1 MKHLEHLSIINIA
14 GEDADEFLQGQMTQD
29 TQSINDGLFHLTSFC
44 NVQGRVISTAL
55 IHRSEDLFRLI
66 LNIDLRDELSNHLQ
80 KYILRSKV
88 NIQTSEELIFG
99 INQKDIRNSEEEEY
113 ITLSNDPQRSVF
125 ISNKPPEDVDQ
136 TISTNDWIECD
147 INSMIPMI
155 SKDSSLQY
163 IPQMLNLDELKGVSF
178 SKGCYTGQEVVA
190 RVQHRGKVKKRMY
203 KINIKETDSVDPHT
217 QIMDQTK
224 PVGNI
229 VISKKIAND
238 CICLAVINQV
248 DSTSELTVNEK
259 SIELL

>member
-1 MKHLEHLSIINIA
+1 MKRKLKVRLSQI
-14 GEDADEFLQGQMTQD
+14 
-29 TQSINDGLFHLTSFC
+29 GLFLIGIIIVYFTYYGKSGQKNKIITE
-44 NVQGRVISTAL
+44 NVKKNI
-55 IHRSEDLFRLI
+55 IKESENPNKNEVSNVFYNI
-66 LNIDLRDELSNHLQ
+66 KYSGIDLSGNR
-80 KYILRSKV
+80 YILRSKV

-99 INQKDIRNSEEEEY
+99 IHQKDIRNNEEEY
-113 ITLSNDPQRSVF
+113 ISLSNDPQRSVF
-125 ISNKPPEDVDQ
+125 ISNNPPEDVDQ
-136 TISTNDWIECD
+136 TISSDDWVECD

-203 KINIKETDSVDPHT
+203 KISIKETDLVTPHS

-229 VISKKIAND
+229 VISKEIAND
-238 CICLAVINQV
+238 CICLAIINQV
-248 DSTSELTVNEK
+248 DSSSELTVNEK

>member
-88 NIQTSEELIFG
+88 NIQTSGELIFG
-99 INQKDIRNSEEEEY
+99 IHQKDIRNSEEEY
-113 ITLSNDPQRSVF
+113 ISLLNDPQRSVF
-125 ISNKPPEDVDQ
+125 ISNKPPEGVDQ
-136 TISTNDWIECD
+136 TISSDDWVECD

-203 KINIKETDSVDPHT
+203 KISIKETDSVDPHT
-217 QIMDQTK
+217 QIMDQK
-224 PVGNI
+224 KSVGNI
-229 VISKKIAND
+229 VLSKKIAND

>member
-99 INQKDIRNSEEEEY
+99 IHQKDIRNSEEEY
-113 ITLSNDPQRSVF
+113 ISLLNDPQRSVF

-136 TISTNDWIECD
+136 TISSDDWVECD
-147 INSMIPMI
+147 INTMIPII
-155 SKDSSLQY
+155 SNESSLQY

-203 KINIKETDSVDPHT
+203 KISIKETDLVTPHS

-229 VISKKIAND
+229 VISKEIAND

-248 DSTSELTVNEK
+248 DSSSELTVNEK

>member
-44 NVQGRVISTAL
+44 NAQGRVISTAL

-99 INQKDIRNSEEEEY
+99 IHQKDIRNNKEEY
-113 ITLSNDPQRSVF
+113 ISLSNDHQRSVF
-125 ISNKPPEDVDQ
+125 ISNNPPEDVDQ
-136 TISTNDWIECD
+136 TISSDDWVECD
-147 INSMIPMI
+147 INTMIPII
-155 SKDSSLQY
+155 SNESSLQY

-190 RVQHRGKVKKRMY
+190 RVQHRGRVKKRMY
-203 KINIKETDSVDPHT
+203 KISIKETDLVTPHS

-229 VISKKIAND
+229 VISKEIAND

-248 DSTSELTVNEK
+248 DSSSELTVNEK